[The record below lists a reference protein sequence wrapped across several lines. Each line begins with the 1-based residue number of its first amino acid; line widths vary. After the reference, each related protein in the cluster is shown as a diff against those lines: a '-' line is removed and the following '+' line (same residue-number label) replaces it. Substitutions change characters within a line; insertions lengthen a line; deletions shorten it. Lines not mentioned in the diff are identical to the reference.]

1 VHDKGLARGI
11 QNIPCFAIQGSKP
24 AVKHRWRGHVFV
36 IVASR
41 LHGVLADGNGHRL
54 AKARVA
60 AWIGDLLDTLL
71 PQAAEKTYATAGE
84 VRDALDASE
93 SELRALLRPL
103 EDAIDDPSEIAGA
116 FFRSLPEI
124 HRQLMIDATAL
135 ERGDP
140 AAESVDEVILAY
152 PGFLAIAVHRIAH
165 RFNELGVP
173 ILPRVLSEWA
183 HERTGIDIHPGAT
196 LGHPVIIDHGTGIVV
211 GETAVIGNNVK
222 LYQGV
227 TLGALSVAKSLASTK
242 RHPTI
247 EDDVVIYANA
257 TILGGETVVGR
268 GSIVGG
274 NVWIT
279 ASIPPD
285 SIVYQRSE
293 VHVRSGKRDFE
304 GPDFVI

>member
-1 VHDKGLARGI
+1 MVLPLR
-11 QNIPCFAIQGSKP
+11 SVKP
-24 AVKHRWRGHVFV
+24 KKAATPTDPLDNL
-36 IVASR
+36 ASR

-60 AWIGDLLDTLL
+60 EWIGDLLDTLL

>member
-1 VHDKGLARGI
+1 VATKKTGRAPTDPLDGL
-11 QNIPCFAIQGSKP
+11 
-24 AVKHRWRGHVFV
+24 
-36 IVASR
+36 ASR
-41 LHGVLADGNGHRL
+41 LHGVLAEGNGTRL
-54 AKARVA
+54 AKVRVGT
-60 AWIGDLLDTLL
+60 WIHNLLDTLF
-71 PQAAEKTYATAGE
+71 PQAAEQTYATTGE
-84 VRDALDASE
+84 VRDALDASAA
-93 SELRALLRPL
+93 ELRALLRPL
-103 EDAIDDPSEIAGA
+103 EGSIDDPAEVAGS
-116 FFRSLPEI
+116 FFQSLPEI

-196 LGHPVIIDHGTGIVV
+196 LGHPVIIDHGTGIVI
-211 GETAVIGNNVK
+211 GETALIGNNVK

-227 TLGALSVAKSLASTK
+227 TLGALSVAKVLASTK

-247 EDDVVIYANA
+247 ENDVVIYANA
-257 TILGGETVVGR
+257 TILGGETVIGR
-268 GSIVGG
+268 GSVIGG

-279 ASIPPD
+279 SSIPPN

-293 VHVRSGKRDFE
+293 VHVRAGRDDFE
-304 GPDFVI
+304 APDFVI

>member
-1 VHDKGLARGI
+1 MALPLRSIKTKKGGLAPSDPLDGL
-11 QNIPCFAIQGSKP
+11 
-24 AVKHRWRGHVFV
+24 
-36 IVASR
+36 ASR
-41 LHGVLADGNGHRL
+41 LHGVLAEGRGTRL
-54 AKARVA
+54 AKARVGL
-60 AWIGDLLDTLL
+60 WIRALLDTLF
-71 PQAAEKTYATAGE
+71 PQVAEQTYATTGE
-84 VRDALDASE
+84 VRDALDASAA
-93 SELRALLRPL
+93 ELRALLRPL
-103 EDAIDDPSEIAGA
+103 EDAIDDPSEVAAA

-152 PGFLAIAVHRIAH
+152 PGFLAIAVYRIAH
-165 RFNELGVP
+165 RFSELGVP
-173 ILPRVLSEWA
+173 ILPRVLTEWA

-196 LGHPVIIDHGTGIVV
+196 LGHPVVIDHGTGIVI

-247 EDDVVIYANA
+247 ENDVVIYANA
-257 TILGGETVVGR
+257 TILGGETVIGR
-268 GSIVGG
+268 GSVIGG

-279 ASIPPD
+279 GSIPAH

-293 VHVRSGKRDFE
+293 VHVRQGGDHFDTSDW
-304 GPDFVI
+304 VI

>member
-1 VHDKGLARGI
+1 MALPLRPIKTKKAGHGRGDPLDGL
-11 QNIPCFAIQGSKP
+11 
-24 AVKHRWRGHVFV
+24 
-36 IVASR
+36 ASR
-41 LHGVLADGNGHRL
+41 LHGVLAEEDGQRL
-54 AKARVA
+54 AKARLA
-60 AWIGDLLDTLL
+60 TWIRALLDILF
-71 PQAAEKTYATAGE
+71 PQAAEQTFATAGE
-84 VRDALDASE
+84 VRDALDASAA
-93 SELRALLRPL
+93 ELRALLRPL
-103 EDAIDDPSEIAGA
+103 EGQIEDPAEIAA
-116 FFRSLPEI
+116 TFFQSLPEI
-124 HRQLMIDATAL
+124 HRQLMIDATAI

-152 PGFLAIAVHRIAH
+152 PGFLAIAVYRIAH
-165 RFNELGVP
+165 RFSELGVP
-173 ILPRVLSEWA
+173 ILPRVLTEWA

-196 LGHPVIIDHGTGIVV
+196 LGHPVVIDHGTGIVI

-257 TILGGETVVGR
+257 TILGGETVIGR
-268 GSIVGG
+268 GSVVGG

-279 ASIPPD
+279 AGIPPD

-293 VHVRSGKRDFE
+293 VHVRQGRADFE
-304 GPDFVI
+304 APDFVI

>member
-1 VHDKGLARGI
+1 MVLPLRSLDTAKSAKAPSDPLDGL
-11 QNIPCFAIQGSKP
+11 
-24 AVKHRWRGHVFV
+24 
-36 IVASR
+36 ASR
-41 LHGVLADGNGHRL
+41 LHGIVANERGAHL

-60 AWIGDLLDTLL
+60 VWLRALLDILF
-71 PQAAEKTYATAGE
+71 PQTAELTYSTTGE
-84 VRDALDASE
+84 VRDALDASAA
-93 SELRALLRPL
+93 ELRALLRPL
-103 EDAIDDPSEIAGA
+103 EGEIDDPAEIAA
-116 FFRSLPEI
+116 HFFQSLPEI
-124 HRQLMIDATAL
+124 HRQLMIDATAI

-152 PGFLAIAVHRIAH
+152 PGFLAIAVYRIAH
-165 RFNELGVP
+165 RFSELGVP
-173 ILPRVLSEWA
+173 LLPRVLTEWA

-247 EDDVVIYANA
+247 ENDVVIYANA
-257 TILGGETVVGR
+257 TILGGETVIGA
-268 GSIVGG
+268 GSVIGG

-279 ASIPPD
+279 SSIPPD

-293 VHVRSGKRDFE
+293 VHVRQGRADFE
-304 GPDFVI
+304 APDFVI